1 MVESTPYMMR
11 MFTFVSREMTVPVLV
26 LSNALGALTQGM
38 TVVTVIFVMLGL
50 IAERWLFFAEAR
62 HVVNLF
68 HGAQR
73 C

>member
-1 MVESTPYMMR
+1 LEQAN
-11 MFTFVSREMTVPVLV
+11 LILGIAAL
-26 LSNALGALTQGM
+26 LSVFA
-38 TVVTVIFVMLGL
+38 GL